1 MRTGERGKRMDAWIG
16 FLLAG
21 LALTGSPGPATLG
34 IAATGAAFGR
44 RRGIPFYLGIQIG
57 MVLVMTIAASGA
69 AGLVLTVPGVRPV
82 IAVAVT
88 LYFAV
93 LAYRIATAPPL
104 SAAQVDRH
112 PPSLVAGVLLSLAN
126 PKAYASMA
134 ALFSGFVL
142 IADAA
147 AIDAATKLA
156 VLVVIIGTVD
166 MCWLFAGAALTRV
179 FRDPAR
185 NRVVNVVFAV
195 VLVISILV
203 ALVV

>member
-1 MRTGERGKRMDAWIG
+1 MDAWIG

-44 RRGIPFYLGIQIG
+44 RRGLPFYLGIQIG
-57 MVLVMTIAASGA
+57 MVLVMTLTASGA
-69 AGLVLTVPGVRPV
+69 AGLVLAVPGVRPM

-104 SAAQVDRH
+104 GDAQVDRQ
-112 PPSLVAGVLLSLAN
+112 PPSLFAGVLLSLAN

-142 IADAA
+142 VADAA
-147 AIDAATKLA
+147 LIDATTKLL
-156 VLVVIIGTVD
+156 VLVAIIGAVD
-166 MCWLFAGAALTRV
+166 MCWLFAGAELTRV

-185 NRVVNVVFAV
+185 NRVVNVAFAV
-195 VLVISILV
+195 ALVISIVV